1 VADGDDGIAAH
12 HNLAAAQAL
21 KLLDLASGA
30 QSLGRRRQRAS
41 AMHHPP
47 AAWRCRA
54 ARRDHLAHKGE
65 EYPGEHKAI
74 IDQKLWDEVREVIAN
89 NRLARGAVARA
100 TEPALLRGLIFAETG
115 AAMTPHHTKRKC
127 KRYCHYTSMDVIRK
141 LPEADLRGPQRLPGA
156 MVEDV
161 IIA

>member
-1 VADGDDGIAAH
+1 M
-12 HNLAAAQAL
+12 
-21 KLLDLASGA
+21 
-30 QSLGRRRQRAS
+30 R
-41 AMHHPP
+41 HPP
-47 AAWRCRA
+47 AAWRFRA